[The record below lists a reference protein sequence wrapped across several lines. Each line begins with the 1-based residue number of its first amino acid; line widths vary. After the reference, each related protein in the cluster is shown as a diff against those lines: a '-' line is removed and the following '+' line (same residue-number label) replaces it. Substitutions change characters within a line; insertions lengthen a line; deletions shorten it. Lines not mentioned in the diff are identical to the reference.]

1 MTELYCKLKISLLIF
16 TTSRGYWKVL
26 QAMED
31 GKAYTLRVAINDEY
45 DKIILVSIPAEYN
58 NRVIAKD
65 DYITL
70 YGLATGRQS
79 YETVFKATKTLSYM
93 IAYMYEN

>member
-1 MTELYCKLKISLLIF
+1 
-16 TTSRGYWKVL
+16 
-26 QAMED
+26 MED
-31 GKAYTLRVAINDEY
+31 GKSYTLRVAINDDY

-58 NRVIAKD
+58 NRVIAED

-79 YETVFKATKTLSYM
+79 YETVFKATKTLPYM